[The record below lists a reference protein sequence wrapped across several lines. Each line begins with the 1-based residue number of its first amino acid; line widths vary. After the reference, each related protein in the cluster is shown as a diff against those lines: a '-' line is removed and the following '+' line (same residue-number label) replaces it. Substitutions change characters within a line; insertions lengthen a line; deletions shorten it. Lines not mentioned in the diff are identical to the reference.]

1 MNIKLNN
8 EPYSVSD
15 IHRLTGSSRTVIYQW
30 IQAFGQKEFNV
41 ACIEQGKAKKYP
53 ATLWK
58 KALEQQSGHHVSM
71 TVETPTYAD
80 PFTGLGTGGAL
91 VPIDYQAT
99 DRSAAVATLTGQI
112 SDLCQASAANTQ
124 NLTHQLLV
132 NGQNLGD
139 QLGAALGAQIIQS
152 AESRKNAM
160 VGEYLRSQGV
170 TTAPKPQ
177 SAA

>member
-1 MNIKLNN
+1 MDISLNN
-8 EPYSVSD
+8 TLYSVSE

-30 IQAFGQKEFNV
+30 IDAFGQKEFNT
-41 ACIEQGKAKKYP
+41 ACIDQGKAKKYP

-58 KALEQQSGHHVSM
+58 QALEHSGHV
-71 TVETPTYAD
+71 VNIAGITPIHAD
-80 PFTGLGTGGAL
+80 PFDGFGAGGAL

-112 SDLCQASAANTQ
+112 SNLCEVSATNTQ
-124 NLTHQLLV
+124 NFTHQLLV

-152 AESRKNAM
+152 AEHRKNAM

-170 TTAPKPQ
+170 STAPKP